1 MVVEHLEGLDNLGE
15 RLADF
20 GPGPGRRVGVLVDH
34 LVTGSKESKM
44 TRSLGE
50 HVLVTGHPFIDVWEA
65 VKPSAVGI
73 AAWPK
78 IPRGQDWKTGICREL
93 GWGTPQEGW
102 RRVYSS
108 VSSFRDLEAPLIGAV
123 EQLVDF
129 VTE

>member
-1 MVVEHLEGLDNLGE
+1 M
-15 RLADF
+15 ADF

-93 GWGTPQEGW
+93 GWELRKKDGGGCTRRCRASEIW
-102 RRVYSS
+102 R
-108 VSSFRDLEAPLIGAV
+108 LH
-123 EQLVDF
+123 
-129 VTE
+129 